1 MPIHCKEWYLI
12 NCATTGLA
20 LTDAGFLTDATGN
33 AKDLTG
39 KGEYPPI
46 YAALGVEA
54 LAAGAATAPGGYV
67 TLAPTGVEGMDP
79 LWDRWSFPVPFYSLR
94 TTEIDQPYWLNE
106 RFDRHILNVPFPNG
120 STLVDGTY
128 SKAFGSAAN
137 TYLAFV
143 LYQLTGSPC
152 PPSRIAQGQPGK
164 LQIVAYDKGSDCTTV
179 VWNTLENAAQN
190 TAGELRKDHL
200 YRLLWGS
207 FTAQAVNDT
216 EALMARVTVQD
227 QPALT
232 FPGSGGF
239 YNPLGARRIWFL
251 TDSIMM
257 KGDSVHKV
265 EGHIGTACRPLCHLA
280 WEDMGKVA

>member
-1 MPIHCKEWYLI
+1 MSIYCKEWYLI

-20 LTDAGFLTDATGN
+20 LTDAAFLTDKSGN

-39 KGEYPPI
+39 KGAYPPI
-46 YAALGVEA
+46 YSALGVEA
-54 LAAGAATAPGGYV
+54 LAAGAATNVGGYV

-79 LWDRWSFPVPFYSLR
+79 VWDRWSFPVPFYSLR
-94 TTEIDQPYWLNE
+94 TTEIDQPYWFNE
-106 RFDRHILNVPFPNG
+106 AFDRHQLNIPYPNG

-128 SKAFGSAAN
+128 SKAFGVAAN

-143 LYQLTGSPC
+143 LYQLEGAPC
-152 PPSRIAQGQPGK
+152 IPSRWPNGGK
-164 LQIVAYDKGSDCTTV
+164 VQVVAYDKGSDVTTV
-179 VWNTLENAAQN
+179 IWETMENAAQN

-207 FTAQAVNDT
+207 FTAQAMNDT
-216 EALMARVTVQD
+216 EALMARVTVPGY
-227 QPALT
+227 PALT

-251 TDSIMM
+251 KDSITM
-257 KGDSVHKV
+257 KGDAVHKV
-265 EGHIGTACRPLCHLA
+265 EGHLGTTCRPLVHLA